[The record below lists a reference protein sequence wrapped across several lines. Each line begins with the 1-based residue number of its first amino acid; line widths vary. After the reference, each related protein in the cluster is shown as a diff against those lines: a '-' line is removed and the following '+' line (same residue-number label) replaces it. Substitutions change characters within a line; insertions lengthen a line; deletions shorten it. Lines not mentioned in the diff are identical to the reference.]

1 MKIAADLAALETTAG
16 LLVTL
21 AYDLGTV
28 PRGLSGEAA
37 GCAHACGDA
46 GLAEG
51 VHAFAARID
60 GGVGDLSQ
68 AVDLLGQLLVAVA
81 AAYRETD
88 AGAIPTASE
97 ARLAH

>member
-1 MKIAADLAALETTAG
+1 MKIAADLGALESTAG

-37 GCAHACGDA
+37 ACAGACGDA

-51 VHAFAARID
+51 VHGFAARID
-60 GGVGDLSQ
+60 GGVNDLSR
-68 AVDLLGQLLVAVA
+68 AVDLLGQVLVAVA

-88 AGAIPTASE
+88 GGAMPTASG
-97 ARLAH
+97 R